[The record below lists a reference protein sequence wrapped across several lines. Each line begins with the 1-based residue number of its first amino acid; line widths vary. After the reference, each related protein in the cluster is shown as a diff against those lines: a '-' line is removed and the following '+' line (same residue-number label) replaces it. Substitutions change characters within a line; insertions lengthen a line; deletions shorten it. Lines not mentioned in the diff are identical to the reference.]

1 MLIFDAVK
9 KDKDR
14 MDELNKLLE
23 TVSGIKGF
31 LLSSYADHTSHFDS
45 SSVLH

>member
-1 MLIFDAVK
+1 MFEAVQ

-23 TVSGIKGF
+23 TVSRMDFSCLAAQITYLMYG
-31 LLSSYADHTSHFDS
+31 S
-45 SSVLH
+45 SSVLP